1 MKTKK
6 RSTHKSCAP
15 KIPKIGSDIYV
26 RSSFSCSHGSDDVV
40 GGLAKVTEIEE
51 GISGGEKCLFISV
64 QEHPGHSYNWSQM
77 LINEQDKLKKE
88 FGKKRAYPSPDIDRP
103 WIEEGDWVNGKEYHG
118 PDVW

>member
-40 GGLAKVTEIEE
+40 GGLAKITEIEE

-88 FGKKRAYPSPDIDRP
+88 FGKK
-103 WIEEGDWVNGKEYHG
+103 
-118 PDVW
+118 